1 MGVAIGELVPRHE
14 ITLEELRAKQIALDA
29 YNAIYQFL
37 SAIRQP
43 DGTPLMDRQGRITS
57 HLSGLFY
64 RTIKLVE
71 EGVQPIYVFDGTP
84 PELKKKTLEKRREVR
99 EAAEKKWEEALEK
112 GDLQAARKYAQ
123 AAHRLTKDMV
133 EDAKALLDAMG
144 IPFVQAP
151 SEGEAQAAHMA
162 AKGDVWA
169 SGSQD
174 YDSLLFGAPRLVRNL
189 AIVGKRKLPGKDVY
203 VDVHPERILLEE
215 TLKTLG
221 IDRRRLVWLGILI
234 GTDFN
239 EKVPGIGP
247 KRALALVKEYDSLE
261 EIFRAVGYDPEFDWR
276 AVERIFLE
284 PDVSDDYTIRFRRPD
299 REKVFEILVEEHDFS
314 PERVERA
321 LKRLEDATPASG
333 AQTSLD
339 AWFG

>member
-1 MGVAIGELVPRHE
+1 MGVAIGEIVPRHD
-14 ITLEELRAKQIALDA
+14 ISLEELRAKKIALDA
-29 YNAIYQFL
+29 YNALYQFL

-64 RTIKLVE
+64 RTIKLLE
-71 EGVQPIYVFDGTP
+71 AGIQPIYVFDGTP
-84 PELKKKTLEKRREVR
+84 PELKKKTIEKRREAR
-99 EAAEKKWEEALEK
+99 EEAEKKWEEALEK
-112 GDLQAARKYAQ
+112 GDIEAARKYAQ
-123 AAHRLTKDMV
+123 AAHRLTKEMV
-133 EDAKALLDAMG
+133 DDAKALLDAMG
-144 IPFVQAP
+144 IPYVQAP
-151 SEGEAQAAHMA
+151 SEGEAQAAYMA
-162 AKGDVWA
+162 TKGDVWA

-174 YDSLLFGAPRLVRNL
+174 YDSLLFGTPRLIRNL
-189 AIVGKRKLPGKDVY
+189 TIVGKRKLPGKDVY
-203 VDVHPERILLEE
+203 IDVSPERIELKEVLE
-215 TLKTLG
+215 TLG
-221 IDRRRLVWLGILI
+221 IDRRKLVWMGILI

-247 KRALALVKEYDSLE
+247 KRALALVKKHDSLE
-261 EIFRAVGYDPEFDWR
+261 EIFRAVGYEPKFDWM

-284 PDVSDDYTIRFRRPD
+284 PDVTDDYSIKFRQPD
-299 REKVFEILVEEHDFS
+299 REKIFEILVNQHDFS

-321 LKRLEDATPASG
+321 VKRLEEATPASG

>member
-1 MGVAIGELVPRHE
+1 MGVALGDIVPKHTIG
-14 ITLEELRAKQIALDA
+14 LEELRAKKIALDA
-29 YNAIYQFL
+29 YNALYQFL

-64 RTIKLVE
+64 RTIRLLE
-71 EGVQPIYVFDGTP
+71 AGVQPVYVFDGNP
-84 PELKKKTLEKRREVR
+84 PELKRKTLEKRTKARE
-99 EAAEKKWEEALEK
+99 EAEKKWEEALQR
-112 GDLQAARKYAQ
+112 GDLEAARKYAQ

-133 EDAKALLDAMG
+133 ADAKELLEAMG
-144 IPFVQAP
+144 IPYVQAP
-151 SEGEAQAAHMA
+151 SEGEAQAAYMA

-174 YDSLLFGAPRLVRNL
+174 YDSLLFGTPRLIRNL

-203 VDVHPERILLEE
+203 VEVHPERIELQEVLDS
-215 TLKTLG
+215 LG
-221 IDRRRLVWLGILI
+221 IDRRKLVWIGILI

-247 KRALALVKEYDSLE
+247 KRALSLVKEHESLE
-261 EIFRAVGYDPEFDWR
+261 DIFRAIGYEPNYDWR
-276 AVERIFLE
+276 TVERLFLDPQVTDE
-284 PDVSDDYTIRFRRPD
+284 YSIRFRPPN
-299 REKVFEILVEEHDFS
+299 REKIMEILVERHDFS

-321 LKRLEDATPASG
+321 IKRLEEATPASG

>member
-1 MGVAIGELVPRHE
+1 MGVALGDIIPRHD
-14 ITLEELRAKQIALDA
+14 IPLDELRAKKIALDA
-29 YNAIYQFL
+29 YNALYQFL

-43 DGTPLMDRQGRITS
+43 DGTPLMDRKGRITS

-64 RTIKLVE
+64 RTIKLME
-71 EGVQPIYVFDGTP
+71 LGVQPVYVFDGTP
-84 PELKKKTLEKRREVR
+84 PELKMRTIEQRKAARE
-99 EAAEKKWEEALEK
+99 EAERKWEEALEK
-112 GDLQAARKYAQ
+112 GDIEEARKYAQ
-123 AAHRLTKDMV
+123 AAHRLTKEMV
-133 EDAKALLDAMG
+133 EDAKRLLDAMG
-144 IPFVQAP
+144 VPYVQAP
-151 SEGEAQAAHMA
+151 SEGEAQAAYMA

-174 YDSLLFGAPRLVRNL
+174 YDSLLFGTPRLIRNL
-189 AIVGKRKLPGKDVY
+189 TIVGKRKLPGKDVY
-203 VDVHPERILLEE
+203 VDVPPEKVELEE
-215 TLKTLG
+215 VLRTLG
-221 IDRRRLVWLGILI
+221 IDRRKLVWIGILI

-261 EIFRAVGYDPEFDWR
+261 EIFKAIGYRPNFDWI

-284 PDVSDDYTIRFRRPD
+284 PDVTDDYRIAFRRPD
-299 REKVFEILVEEHDFS
+299 REKIFEILVEEHDFS

-321 LKRLEDATPASG
+321 VQRLEEATPASG

>member
-1 MGVAIGELVPRHE
+1 MGVAIGDIIPRHE
-14 ITLEELRAKQIALDA
+14 IRLEELRARKIALDA
-29 YNAIYQFL
+29 YNALYQFL

-64 RTIKLVE
+64 RTIKLME
-71 EGVQPIYVFDGTP
+71 EGIQPVYVFDGKP
-84 PELKKKTLEKRREVR
+84 PELKKRTIEKRQ
-99 EAAEKKWEEALEK
+99 EARAEAEKKWEEALEK
-112 GDLQAARKYAQ
+112 GDIEAARKYAQ

-144 IPFVQAP
+144 VPYVQAP

-174 YDSLLFGAPRLVRNL
+174 YDSLLFGTPRLIRNL
-189 AIVGKRKLPGKDVY
+189 TIVGKRKLPGKDVY
-203 VDVHPERILLEE
+203 IDISPERIELEE
-215 TLKTLG
+215 VLEHLG
-221 IDRRRLVWLGILI
+221 IDRRKLVWIGILV

-247 KRALALVKEYDSLE
+247 KRALALVKEHGSLE
-261 EIFRAVGYDPEFDWR
+261 EIFKAVGYTPSYDWV

-284 PDVSDDYTIRFRRPD
+284 PDVTDDYTIRFRKPN
-299 REKVFEILVEEHDFS
+299 REKIFQILVEEHDFS

-321 LKRLEDATPASG
+321 VKRLEEATPASG

>member
-1 MGVAIGELVPRHE
+1 MGVAIGEIVPRHD
-14 ITLEELRAKQIALDA
+14 ISLDELRAKKIALDA
-29 YNAIYQFL
+29 YNALYQFL

-64 RTIKLVE
+64 RTIKLLE
-71 EGVQPIYVFDGTP
+71 AGIQPVYVFDGTP
-84 PELKKKTLEKRREVR
+84 PELKKKTIERRREAR
-99 EAAEKKWEEALEK
+99 EEAEKKWEEALEK
-112 GDLQAARKYAQ
+112 GDTEAARKYAQ
-123 AAHRLTKDMV
+123 AAHRLTKEMV
-133 EDAKALLDAMG
+133 DDAKALLDAMG
-144 IPFVQAP
+144 IPYVQAP
-151 SEGEAQAAHMA
+151 SEGEAQAAYMA
-162 AKGDVWA
+162 ARGAVWA

-174 YDSLLFGAPRLVRNL
+174 YDSLLFGAPRLIRNL
-189 AIVGKRKLPGKDVY
+189 TIVGKRKLPGKDVY
-203 VDVHPERILLEE
+203 IDIPPERIELKEVLES
-215 TLKTLG
+215 LG
-221 IDRRRLVWLGILI
+221 IDRRKLVWIGILI

-247 KRALALVKEYDSLE
+247 KRALALVKEHDSLE
-261 EIFRAVGYDPEFDWR
+261 NIFKAVGYEPKFDWM

-284 PDVSDDYTIRFRRPD
+284 PDITDDYSTKFRQPD
-299 REKVFEILVEEHDFS
+299 REKIFEILVNQHDFS

-321 LKRLEDATPASG
+321 VKRLEEATPASG